1 MSVPPPRTLRTKRN
15 FKALQLPTGPTLNLA
30 PISSANS
37 SFRRAPAPPNPSASQ
52 SNTTSST
59 SSSSTVTAN
68 ATTHALPGRSGLGVG
83 GGAGAGGAGTP
94 LPSALNPNAPIP
106 STGDTPV
113 TSQQRSAIRADITQ
127 TIAGFPQRKSLDL
140 QNEKLVHIREI
151 GQGNGGSVSLVR
163 HRDTDIIMA
172 KKVVLIDAKP
182 AIRKQIV
189 RELQI
194 MHECNSRY
202 IIECYGSYLSDPN
215 ICICME
221 YMDHGSFDS
230 IYKKI
235 GPIQIEVVAR
245 VAMSVL
251 EGLTYL
257 YDVHRIIHRDIKPS
271 NILCNTQGEIKL
283 CDFGVSGELINSI
296 ANTFVGTS
304 IYMSPERI
312 QGAEYSVKSD
322 IWSLGITLVELATGR
337 FPFSDDDPEL
347 SHTASP
353 ISPNSNAAATTTV
366 NRLPDLDEESVM
378 IITAATASMHL
389 NPYSDL
395 DRTSSSSTTTTTT
408 TPISGTTLPGG
419 SSPQLHQQQRK
430 VGHARRKS
438 HGVSLH
444 GGGMTMSIIELM
456 HHIVREPAPRL
467 PEGRFVKEAD
477 EFVDACLEK
486 EVETRGTP
494 GVLLNYKWVQDA
506 KVSTFDIA
514 AWARSFE

>member
-1 MSVPPPRTLRTKRN
+1 MSVPPPRPLRTKRN
-15 FKALQLPTGPTLNLA
+15 FKALQLPSGPTLNQL
-30 PISSANS
+30 PLGSPGS
-37 SFRRAPAPPNPSASQ
+37 SFRRAPPGPPG
-52 SNTTSST
+52 TSST
-59 SSSSTVTAN
+59 TASTASSTSTSTTSTSTVTVASN
-68 ATTHALPGRSGLGVG
+68 PVGLGFGSVEG
-83 GGAGAGGAGTP
+83 GTP
-94 LPSALNPNAPIP
+94 LPSALNAPLS

-113 TSQQRSAIRADITQ
+113 TSQQRSAIRATITQ

-182 AIRKQIV
+182 SIRKQIV

-194 MHECNSRY
+194 MHECNSQY

-221 YMDHGSFDS
+221 YADRGSFDS

-235 GPIQIEVVAR
+235 GPIQVEVVAR

-271 NILCNTQGEIKL
+271 NILCNTQGQIKL

-337 FPFSDDDPEL
+337 FPFSDSSFDD
-347 SHTASP
+347 SDADFNSTATVASP
-353 ISPNSNAAATTTV
+353 ISPSAAAGA

-389 NPYSDL
+389 NPYADL
-395 DRTSSSSTTTTTT
+395 PSSHTTSTAGTPTT
-408 TPISGTTLPGG
+408 
-419 SSPQLHQQQRK
+419 HQRK
-430 VGHARRKS
+430 GQHTRRKS
-438 HGVSLH
+438 NGVSLH

-467 PEGRFVKEAD
+467 TEGRFAREAE

-486 EVETRGTP
+486 EVEMRGTP
-494 GVLLNYKWVQDA
+494 GTLLNYKWVQDA

-514 AWARSFE
+514 AWANSFD

>member
-1 MSVPPPRTLRTKRN
+1 MSTPIPSRPLRTKRN
-15 FKALQLPTGPTLNLA
+15 FKALQLPTGPTLNLP
-30 PISSANS
+30 PIASPSAGFHKPPPASATDSSA
-37 SFRRAPAPPNPSASQ
+37 
-52 SNTTSST
+52 
-59 SSSSTVTAN
+59 TVTAN
-68 ATTHALPGRSGLGVG
+68 SSAAKPRDANPLANPTPRSRE
-83 GGAGAGGAGTP
+83 
-94 LPSALNPNAPIP
+94 
-106 STGDTPV
+106 TPV
-113 TSQQRSAIRADITQ
+113 TPQQRSAIRASITK
-127 TIAGFPQRKSLDL
+127 TIAGFSSKSLDL
-140 QNEKLVHIREI
+140 QNEKLIHIREI

-163 HRDTDIIMA
+163 HRDTQFIMA
-172 KKVVLIDAKP
+172 KKIVLIDAKP
-182 AIRKQIV
+182 SVRKQIV

-221 YMDHGSFDS
+221 YMDRGSFDR
-230 IYKKI
+230 IYKKM
-235 GPIQIEVVAR
+235 GPIQVQVVAR

-271 NILCNTQGEIKL
+271 NILCNTKGEIKL

-322 IWSLGITLVELATGR
+322 VWSLGITLVELALGR
-337 FPFSDDDPEL
+337 FPFSGEEEEGPSDSACHPNNNNNHYAG
-347 SHTASP
+347 STTPKSP
-353 ISPNSNAAATTTV
+353 

-378 IITAATASMHL
+378 IITAATANVYL
-389 NPYSDL
+389 NPYRNINDSGDG
-395 DRTSSSSTTTTTT
+395 SETTTTTT
-408 TPISGTTLPGG
+408 TTTTLACPLTL
-419 SSPQLHQQQRK
+419 PHPPARTAYQQHTRK
-430 VGHARRKS
+430 KS
-438 HGVSLH
+438 RGVSLH

-467 PEGRFVKEAD
+467 PEGRFEKEAE

-486 EVETRGTP
+486 EIEMRKTP
-494 GVLLNYKWVQDA
+494 GVLLNYKWVQDS
-506 KVSTFDIA
+506 KLSTFDFA
-514 AWARSFE
+514 TWAQSLEIEA

>member
-1 MSVPPPRTLRTKRN
+1 MSLPPPRTLRTKRN
-15 FKALQLPTGPTLNLA
+15 FKALQLPTGPTLNQPPTSSPGFRKPPL
-30 PISSANS
+30 IST
-37 SFRRAPAPPNPSASQ
+37 AS
-52 SNTTSST
+52 TSST
-59 SSSSTVTAN
+59 STVTA
-68 ATTHALPGRSGLGVG
+68 ASTVHAPQHP
-83 GGAGAGGAGTP
+83 AGNGIGAGTP

-113 TSQQRSAIRADITQ
+113 TSQQRSAIRATITQ
-127 TIAGFPQRKSLDL
+127 TIAGFSRKSLDL

-172 KKVVLIDAKP
+172 KKIVLIDAKP
-182 AIRKQIV
+182 SVRKQIV

-221 YMDHGSFDS
+221 YMDRGSFDS

-235 GPIQIEVVAR
+235 GPIQIEVVSR

-271 NILCNTQGEIKL
+271 NILCNSKGEIKL

-322 IWSLGITLVELATGR
+322 VWSLGITLVELATGR
-337 FPFSDDDPEL
+337 FPFSDDEDSDPL
-347 SHTASP
+347 SITTTTTTGAAPSYASP
-353 ISPNSNAAATTTV
+353 LLSPGS
-366 NRLPDLDEESVM
+366 RLPDLDEESVM
-378 IITAATASMHL
+378 IITAATASIHL
-389 NPYSDL
+389 NPY
-395 DRTSSSSTTTTTT
+395 STTTTTT
-408 TPISGTTLPGG
+408 TTTNSNSTLGTTHALP
-419 SSPQLHQQQRK
+419 SPPPPSAGMRK
-430 VGHARRKS
+430 QHTRRKS
-438 HGVSLH
+438 NGVSLH

-467 PEGRFVKEAD
+467 PEARFVREAE

-486 EVETRGTP
+486 EVDMRGTP
-494 GVLLNYKWVQDA
+494 GVLLRYKWVQDA
-506 KVSTFDIA
+506 KKSTFDVA
-514 AWARSFE
+514 KWARGFE